1 MGWNTIVVGYERDH
15 ASTRALERAAEI
27 ARADG
32 AAVIVTSIALSAPER
47 RP

>member
-1 MGWNTIVVGYERDH
+1 MSWTTVVVGYERDH

-32 AAVIVTSIALSAPER
+32 AA
-47 RP
+47 